1 MIVEYEG
8 IKYKKV
14 LTDEAHGYCE
24 KCAAYTDIDLCKSLS
39 INFRCSKPNAIF
51 TRETGMRKIMVVVED
66 YDSLCTTGTLSYR
79 TIEIELTPEQ
89 ERQTELK
96 DSEVIV
102 RMNLIRR

>member
-1 MIVEYEG
+1 
-8 IKYKKV
+8 
-14 LTDEAHGYCE
+14 
-24 KCAAYTDIDLCKSLS
+24 
-39 INFRCSKPNAIF
+39 
-51 TRETGMRKIMVVVED
+51 MRKIMVVVED
-66 YDSLCTTGTLSYR
+66 YESLCTTGTLSYR